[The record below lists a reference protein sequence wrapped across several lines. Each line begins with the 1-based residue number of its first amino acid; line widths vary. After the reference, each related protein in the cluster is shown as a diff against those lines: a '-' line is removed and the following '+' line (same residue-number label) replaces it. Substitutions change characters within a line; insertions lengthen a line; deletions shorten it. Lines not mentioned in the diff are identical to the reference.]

1 MNFSASG
8 NVGKPSKATIS
19 EVEPGSI
26 AEELGIRP
34 GSRLL
39 EINGRIPQDVIDYRL
54 ADAEEQVSLLI
65 ESADGE
71 VLAVEIEK
79 DPDERT
85 GLTFESDLFDGVR
98 RCNNRCPFCFV
109 DQMPPHRRD
118 TLYVRDD
125 DYRLSFLHGNFITL
139 SNLRDEDIDRILR
152 LRLSPLHI
160 SVHATDETVRNRI
173 LGVKK
178 GRAILPLLRR
188 LAENE
193 IEMNTQVVI
202 SPGINDGEA
211 LDQTISDLSSLFPQ
225 VATLSMVP
233 VGLTKHRQEL
243 RLVDAVSPDLA
254 GRLIDKVDVC
264 RTDFHKRLGAH
275 FAFSAD
281 EMYVIAR
288 RPVPP
293 TEYYED
299 FAQLEN
305 GVGLIRIFEDDLSD
319 LAERHAADS
328 ESSCA
333 DDNLREITLV
343 TGTAAAP
350 WIARL
355 GELLSEWRSI
365 SVNIV
370 CVRNQLFGETVT
382 VAGLLCGEDILNE
395 LRDREVGD
403 IVFVPGV
410 SVDRDNRFLDDMT
423 VLDLSRHLQTP
434 VNASARWPSELIAQL
449 LPPHERPAE

>member
-1 MNFSASG
+1 
-8 NVGKPSKATIS
+8 
-19 EVEPGSI
+19 
-26 AEELGIRP
+26 
-34 GSRLL
+34 
-39 EINGRIPQDVIDYRL
+39 
-54 ADAEEQVSLLI
+54 
-65 ESADGE
+65 
-71 VLAVEIEK
+71 
-79 DPDERT
+79 
-85 GLTFESDLFDGVR
+85 
-98 RCNNRCPFCFV
+98 
-109 DQMPPHRRD
+109 
-118 TLYVRDD
+118 
-125 DYRLSFLHGNFITL
+125 
-139 SNLRDEDIDRILR
+139 
-152 LRLSPLHI
+152 
-160 SVHATDETVRNRI
+160 
-173 LGVKK
+173 
-178 GRAILPLLRR
+178 
-188 LAENE
+188 
-193 IEMNTQVVI
+193 MNTQVVI